1 MTDLILAIAHH
12 LLVFSLMAII
22 AAELVLVRDG
32 LDGAALRRL
41 GSIDLTYGV
50 VAAGVLIVG
59 FSRVFFGVKGPAAYL
74 PNPFFW
80 AKIGVFVLVG
90 LLSVPPTLRI
100 LRWGRQARAEP
111 GFSPPQADVRHVRRF
126 LWAEAALLP
135 FIPAFAA
142 VMARGYGLG

>member
-12 LLVFSLMAII
+12 LLVFSLVGIL
-22 AAELVLVRDG
+22 AAELAMVRTG
-32 LDGAALRRL
+32 LTGPSLKRL
-41 GSIDLTYGV
+41 GLIDLSYGAIAGAI
-50 VAAGVLIVG
+50 VAVG
-59 FSRVFFGVKGPAAYL
+59 FARVFFGAKGPAAYL

-80 AKIGVFVLVG
+80 SKLGVFALVG

-100 LRWGRQARAEP
+100 LRWRRQAAADP
-111 GFSPPQADVRHVRRF
+111 GFSPSETEIGAARRF
-126 LWAEAALLP
+126 ILTEACLFP